1 MPSAPK
7 PVIVIAGQTPPPT
20 GGQNVMI
27 ARLLEELRC
36 DGRWSVEHLEFRFT
50 PSFSTV
56 RQAKFSKVREL
67 LKVYGRLV
75 RLFLRHG
82 RVDLVIYPS
91 GGPQTVPIVRDILL
105 LPLVRLAT
113 KRLWVQ
119 FHAAGIADRLK
130 EKSGVL
136 EVLLKAV
143 YRQVDGAIVMTDY
156 NRCDPGALGIGRVE
170 VIPHRLEDENP
181 DGKLPDYTERP
192 LRLLHA
198 GHLYDLKGT
207 PQLVEAFG
215 RVAGQFPE
223 WRLVL
228 MGEFLPPYSEE
239 QCRARCREL
248 GIEGRVDILG
258 VLRGE
263 EKAAQ
268 FSRSH
273 MFVFASVA
281 PYESFGLVMAEAMM
295 WGLPMVVTDWRGNRD
310 VADPQSF
317 YCPVQD
323 GDLAVSL
330 AQELESALG
339 AGARWPLLSVSARR
353 RFEAAYNCTSTDSPY
368 VLFVGRTLLESQH
381 EKLAAASK
389 EKRALADD

>member
-1 MPSAPK
+1 MSFTAK
-7 PVIVIAGQTPPPT
+7 PTVVIAGQTPPPT

-27 ARLLEELRC
+27 ARLLEELRR
-36 DGRWSVEHLEFRFT
+36 DQRWSLEHLEFCFT

-56 RQAKFSKVREL
+56 RQAKFSKVWEL
-67 LKVYGRLV
+67 LKVYGRLL

-82 RVDLVIYPS
+82 RVDLLIYPS

-105 LPLVRLAT
+105 LPVVRLAT

-119 FHAAGIADRLK
+119 FHAAGIADRL
-130 EKSGVL
+130 EQKSGVL

-143 YRQVDGAIVMTDY
+143 YRPVDGAIVMTDY
-156 NRCDPGALGIGRVE
+156 NRCDPKALGIGRVE
-170 VIPHRLEDENP
+170 IIPHRLEDENP
-181 DGKLPDYTERP
+181 AGKLPDYSERP

-207 PQLVEAFG
+207 PQLLEAFG

-248 GIEGRVDILG
+248 GIEGRVEILG

-263 EKAAQ
+263 DKVVQ
-268 FSRSH
+268 FGRSH
-273 MFVFASVA
+273 LFVFASVA

-295 WGLPMVVTDWRGNRD
+295 WGLPMVVSNWRGNRD
-310 VADPQSF
+310 VSGTGAEYFD
-317 YCPVQD
+317 VQTMM
-323 GDLAVSL
+323 
-330 AQELESALG
+330 
-339 AGARWPLLSVSARR
+339 SV
-353 RFEAAYNCTSTDSPY
+353 N
-368 VLFVGRTLLESQH
+368 L
-381 EKLAAASK
+381 
-389 EKRALADD
+389 ALALKELLPACDELRKMAECSRQRYVSNYRQERNEHPEFVARLIGAPHKA

>member
-1 MPSAPK
+1 MSFTAK
-7 PVIVIAGQTPPPT
+7 PVVVIAGQTPPPT

-27 ARLLEELRC
+27 ERLLEDLRS
-36 DGRWSVEHLEFRFT
+36 DVRWRTEHLDFRFT

-56 RQAKFSKVREL
+56 RQAKFSKVWEL
-67 LKVYGRLV
+67 LKVYGRLW
-75 RLFLRHG
+75 RFFLRHG
-82 RVDLVIYPS
+82 RVDLLIYPS
-91 GGPQTVPIVRDILL
+91 GGPQAVPIVRDILL
-105 LPLVRLAT
+105 LPVVRLAT

-130 EKSGVL
+130 QKSGVL

-143 YRQVDGAIVMTDY
+143 YRPVDGAIVMTDY
-156 NRCDPGALGIGRVE
+156 NRCDPEALGIGRVE
-170 VIPHRLEDENP
+170 VFPHRLEDENP
-181 DGKLPDYTERP
+181 AGKLPDYSERP

-215 RVAGQFPE
+215 RVAGKFPE

-263 EKAAQ
+263 DKAVQ
-268 FSRSH
+268 FGRSH
-273 MFVFASVA
+273 LFVFASVA

-295 WGLPMVVTDWRGNRD
+295 WGLPMVVSDWRGNRD
-310 VADPQSF
+310 VSGTGAEYF
-317 YCPVQD
+317 NVQTTMSD
-323 GDLAVSL
+323 NL
-330 AQELESALG
+330 
-339 AGARWPLLSVSARR
+339 
-353 RFEAAYNCTSTDSPY
+353 
-368 VLFVGRTLLESQH
+368 
-381 EKLAAASK
+381 
-389 EKRALADD
+389 ALALKELLPACDELRKMAECSRQKYVSSYRQERNEHPEFVARLIGAPHKA

>member
-1 MPSAPK
+1 MSFTAK
-7 PVIVIAGQTPPPT
+7 PVVVIAGQTPPPT

-27 ARLLEELRC
+27 ERLLEDLRS
-36 DGRWSVEHLEFRFT
+36 DVRWRTEHLDFRFT

-56 RQAKFSKVREL
+56 RQAKFSKVWEL
-67 LKVYGRLV
+67 LKVYGRLW
-75 RLFLRHG
+75 RFFLRHG
-82 RVDLVIYPS
+82 RVDLLIYPS
-91 GGPQTVPIVRDILL
+91 GGPQAVPIVRDILL
-105 LPLVRLAT
+105 LPVVRLAT

-130 EKSGVL
+130 QKSGVL

-143 YRQVDGAIVMTDY
+143 YRPVDGAIVMTDY
-156 NRCDPGALGIGRVE
+156 NRCDPEALGIGRVE
-170 VIPHRLEDENP
+170 VFPHRLEDENP
-181 DGKLPDYTERP
+181 AGKLPDYSERP

-215 RVAGQFPE
+215 RVAGKFPE

-263 EKAAQ
+263 DKAVQ
-268 FSRSH
+268 FGRSH
-273 MFVFASVA
+273 LFVFASVA

-295 WGLPMVVTDWRGNRD
+295 WGLPMVVSNWRGNRD
-310 VADPQSF
+310 VSGPGAEYF
-317 YCPVQD
+317 NVQTMMSD
-323 GDLAVSL
+323 NL
-330 AQELESALG
+330 
-339 AGARWPLLSVSARR
+339 
-353 RFEAAYNCTSTDSPY
+353 
-368 VLFVGRTLLESQH
+368 
-381 EKLAAASK
+381 
-389 EKRALADD
+389 ALALKELLPARDELRKMAECSRQRYVSSYRQESNEHPEFVARLIGAPHKA

>member
-1 MPSAPK
+1 MSPAPK

-27 ARLLEELRC
+27 AQLLQDLRS
-36 DGRWSVEHLEFRFT
+36 DGRWRVEHLEFRFT

-56 RQAKFSKVREL
+56 RQAKFSKVWEL
-67 LKVYGRLV
+67 LKVYGRLL
-75 RLFLRHG
+75 RIFLRHG
-82 RVDLVIYPS
+82 RVDLLIYPS
-91 GGPQTVPIVRDILL
+91 GGPQIVPIVRDIML

-130 EKSGVL
+130 QRSGSL
-136 EVLLKAV
+136 EFLLKTV
-143 YRQVDGAIVMTDY
+143 YRPVDGAIVMTDY
-156 NRCDPGALGIGRVE
+156 NRCDPEALGIGRVE

-181 DGKLPDYTERP
+181 AGKLPDFAGRP
-192 LRLLHA
+192 LRILHA

-228 MGEFLPPYSEE
+228 MGEFLPPYSEK

-248 GIEGRVDILG
+248 GIEDRVEITG

-263 EKAAQ
+263 KKAEQ
-268 FSRSH
+268 FRSAH
-273 MFVFASVA
+273 LFVFASIA
-281 PYESFGLVMAEAMM
+281 PYESFGLVMVEAMM
-295 WGLPMVVTDWRGNRD
+295 WGLPLVATDWRGNRNI
-310 VADPQSF
+310 A
-317 YCPVQD
+317 
-323 GDLAVSL
+323 GDA
-330 AQELESALG
+330 
-339 AGARWPLLSVSARR
+339 ARYVLVSANLAERLTEVLR
-353 RFEAAYNCTSTDSPY
+353 NIMGDDINRLPSIAAQSRKKFE
-368 VLFVGRTLLESQH
+368 VLYSRTGCGSSWAKFAENL
-381 EKLAAASK
+381 
-389 EKRALADD
+389 